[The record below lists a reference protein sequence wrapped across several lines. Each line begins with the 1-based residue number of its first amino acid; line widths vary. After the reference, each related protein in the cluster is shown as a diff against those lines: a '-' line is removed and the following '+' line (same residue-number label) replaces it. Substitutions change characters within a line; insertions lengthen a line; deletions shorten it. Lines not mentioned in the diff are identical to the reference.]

1 MNQSSS
7 VRRLEVVRARDVVV
21 IPLPVERRRRGFRA
35 FVVDERVR
43 EGGVVLVTLAL
54 AALLLAGLRHA
65 VQAPVVS
72 RVAPPPVFVAPLA
85 R

>member
-21 IPLPVERRRRGFRA
+21 IPLPVERRRRGLRA
-35 FVVDERVR
+35 FFADERVR

-54 AALLLAGLRHA
+54 VALLLAGLRHA
-65 VQAPVVS
+65 VQGPVVG
-72 RVAPPPVFVAPLA
+72 RVAPPAVFVAPLA

>member
-1 MNQSSS
+1 MNQPSS

-21 IPLPVERRRRGFRA
+21 IPLPIERRPRGLWT
-35 FVVDERVR
+35 VVAGERVR

-54 AALLLAGLRHA
+54 VALLFVSLRHA
-65 VQAPVVS
+65 VQGPVVS
-72 RVAPPPVFVAPLA
+72 RTAPPAVFVAPLG